1 MAEPIAVVSSYRIEL
16 IDYIL
21 KAPITPTTLVIC
33 ASRESFLQHLQAD
46 VQSAPSVSSPSDEN
60 NDVNPLHRLLIPT
73 IHLLASTRSIRL
85 AFTPSLPHLRAYLA
99 TFQFTPEIDS
109 HPASQLNRSS
119 CSSVLVILG
128 LVALHHSTSEYSAQG
143 LSRSIAIAVEAA
155 NSTRMRLI
163 LAELRKESG
172 DENSI
177 VNNESVIGTHYDP
190 WKEQI
195 PLLSG
200 STGFGSEERVWAGRT
215 ISIGRV
221 IGRWCR
227 FEQLDAEELD
237 G

>member
-21 KAPITPTTLVIC
+21 EAPTTPTTLVIC
-33 ASRESFLQHLQAD
+33 DSRESFLQHLQAD
-46 VQSAPSVSSPSDEN
+46 VQNVPSALSDEN
-60 NDVNPLHRLLIPT
+60 NDNTTPHRLLIPT

-85 AFTPSLPHLRAYLA
+85 AFTPSLPHLRSYLA
-99 TFQFTPEIDS
+99 TFQSTLETDS
-109 HPASQLNRSS
+109 HSASHLNRSS
-119 CSSVLVILG
+119 FSSVLVILG

-143 LSRSIAIAVEAA
+143 LSRSVAIAVEAA
-155 NSTRMRLI
+155 NSNSMRLV
-163 LAELRKESG
+163 LAEIRKENG

-177 VNNESVIGTHYDP
+177 VDNEFVIGAHHDP

-200 STGFGSEERVWAGRT
+200 STGFGSEERVWASRT

-227 FEQLDAEELD
+227 FEELDAEELD